1 LLKIL
6 VYKEKV
12 VPLHCQKEQTTPFG
26 SSSLTFWTLR
36 NVEVKNLCKG
46 AKGAKTNIFYNL
58 NNNKRMEKIKLNG
71 ENWTNVVNANLK
83 SGAKL
88 EFESG
93 FKCVVVEYYKAH
105 HFKKGSKTALKIKV
119 GKDVSVVETDKL
131 RAEHCPEYRAIPH
144 KTKVKT
150 FAVTNLELATIEQLK
165 ELQKQ
170 IESELQKREQ
180 QKQKKIAELQ
190 KQLAELQNA

>member
-1 LLKIL
+1 
-6 VYKEKV
+6 V
-12 VPLHCQKEQTTPFG
+12 
-26 SSSLTFWTLR
+26 
-36 NVEVKNLCKG
+36 
-46 AKGAKTNIFYNL
+46 
-58 NNNKRMEKIKLNG
+58 EKIKLNG

-93 FKCVVVEYYKAH
+93 FKCVVLEYYKSNT
-105 HFKKGSKTALKIKV
+105 FRKGSKTTLKIKV
-119 GKDVSVVETDKL
+119 GNKEPFLIETDKL
-131 RAEHCPEYRAIPH
+131 RAEHCPEYKSVPH
-144 KTKVKT
+144 KTKVKI